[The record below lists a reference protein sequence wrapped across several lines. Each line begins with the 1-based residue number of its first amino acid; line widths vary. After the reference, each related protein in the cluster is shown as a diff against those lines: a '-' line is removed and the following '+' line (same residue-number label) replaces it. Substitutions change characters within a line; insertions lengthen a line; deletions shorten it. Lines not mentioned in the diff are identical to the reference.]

1 MSKDKDTVVLQ
12 DVKKS
17 LTLGQFETLQQLAL
31 EDYEQLARGFAAKE
45 KFEAK
50 SESQIESAGEMPP
63 QLARKI
69 IDGVIRK
76 ADKEFFELF
85 KDNIDRHEDV
95 LDFLNTF
102 RTKDNQLDKLI

>member
-1 MSKDKDTVVLQ
+1 MEKNKDTIVFQ
-12 DVKKS
+12 DISKS
-17 LTLGQFETLQQLAL
+17 LTLGQFKSLQELAL
-31 EDYEQLARGFAAKE
+31 EDYDQLARGFAAKE
-45 KFEAK
+45 KFEAR

-85 KDNIDRHEDV
+85 KDNIDV